1 MLSRLR
7 TFRTQLA
14 LVALGAFGVRVW
26 AVLSWGQKLDPAGDQ
41 LFYTAQ
47 AQALGRGQGFVY
59 LNSYGERVATAV
71 HPPLHSAYLALIRII
86 PFDGSNY
93 TPYRLWCCVLGTGAV
108 VLVGLA
114 ARRVA
119 GPRAGIIAALFAAV
133 YPNLWINDVLML
145 SESMFSLTI
154 ALVLYA
160 SALLWDEPTPR
171 AAVLLGV
178 SVALAALSRAE
189 AQLLLLLL
197 VVPLAYFLRGLTLRE
212 RAARGGIA
220 ILAALV
226 VMAPWMVRNFFTFS
240 GHPLGV
246 STASGFVVE
255 ISNCDQTYGIAA
267 PLGPD
272 GQPSPDADAD
282 TFLGYWAQECDRTPW
297 PAGDE
302 TVVNAAKQ
310 KAGVDYI
317 LAHRSEFPV
326 VVAARVGRIWD
337 VWRPGQ
343 SYDFNRFFERR
354 GDWPTIGGMAMYY
367 PLLIAS
373 VAGLVVLRRRRQ
385 TLVPYLAIFAV
396 TTLTAAISFGIT
408 RYRVG
413 ADVALTVL
421 AAVAVDAALRH
432 WWPVPDGDPV
442 PAHVDDGPVGDRSLG
457 PSADVTPAGAL
468 A

>member
-1 MLSRLR
+1 VSRLR

-14 LVALGAFGVRVW
+14 LVALAGFGVRAW
-26 AVLSWGQKLDPAGDQ
+26 AVLTWGQSLGAYGDQ

-47 AQALGRGQGFVY
+47 AQALAKGQGFVY
-59 LNSYGERVATAV
+59 LNSYGERVTTAV
-71 HPPLHSAYLALIRII
+71 HPPLHSALMALVRIV
-86 PFDGSNY
+86 PFDGDNY
-93 TPYRLWCCVLGTGAV
+93 TPFRLACALIGTGTV
-108 VLVGLA
+108 VVVGLA

-145 SESMFSLTI
+145 SESTFSFAI

-171 AAVLLGV
+171 ASVLLGV

-197 VVPLAYFLRGLTLRE
+197 VVPLAYFLRGLSLRE
-212 RAARGGIA
+212 RAKRGGIA
-220 ILAALV
+220 ILTAV
-226 VMAPWMVRNFFTFS
+226 IVMAPWLARNYLTFS
-240 GHPLGV
+240 AHPVGV
-246 STASGFVVE
+246 STASGFVIE
-255 ISNCDQTYGIAA
+255 ISNCDQTYGIV
-267 PLGPD
+267 
-272 GQPSPDADAD
+272 PSGGETPPTDVDK
-282 TFLGYWAQECDRTPW
+282 FLGYWAPECDRTPW

-317 LAHRSEFPV
+317 LAHKSRFPV
-326 VVAARVGRIWD
+326 VVAARIGRIWD

-396 TTLTAAISFGIT
+396 TTFTAAISFGIT

-421 AAVAVDAALRH
+421 AAVAVDALLRR
-432 WWPVPDGDPV
+432 WRPVADERPRARGD
-442 PAHVDDGPVGDRSLG
+442 DDRDG
-457 PSADVTPAGAL
+457 PSADGPIPARATTDATPAGAL